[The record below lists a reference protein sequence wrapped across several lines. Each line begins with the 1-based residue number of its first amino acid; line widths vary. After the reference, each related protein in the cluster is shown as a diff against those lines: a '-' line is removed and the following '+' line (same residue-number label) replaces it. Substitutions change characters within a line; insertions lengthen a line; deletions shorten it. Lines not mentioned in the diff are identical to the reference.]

1 MNLIKVEGHI
11 LSDKILEFAVAML
24 MNMSLK
30 ESGKSKCEE
39 IKEELMQMLSDNLEH
54 ENL

>member
-39 IKEELMQMLSDNLEH
+39 IKEELM
-54 ENL
+54 